1 MRYPNLSLS
10 TRTLI
15 KLKELEREVSEI
27 YMSLVA
33 PEGTGKYYISVYG
46 SKGPEFM
53 NECDA
58 EFYGDNI
65 YGEEY
70 AIYQL
75 I

>member
-1 MRYPNLSLS
+1 
-10 TRTLI
+10 
-15 KLKELEREVSEI
+15 
-27 YMSLVA
+27 MSLVA